1 MTLEEARR
9 VFVENGPEFQH
20 AAAALYRAR
29 RPAPAARS
37 AHDDD
42 DALFIHAVED
52 TQAGTPIAPE
62 RQARARAA
70 YDREL
75 AAARSARD
83 YSMTTINAA
92 YDRALARA
100 LEAYDRAIKDEGQ

>member
-20 AAAALYRAR
+20 ATAALYRAR
-29 RPAPAARS
+29 RPSRPWP
-37 AHDDD
+37 HDD

-92 YDRALARA
+92 YDRAVARA